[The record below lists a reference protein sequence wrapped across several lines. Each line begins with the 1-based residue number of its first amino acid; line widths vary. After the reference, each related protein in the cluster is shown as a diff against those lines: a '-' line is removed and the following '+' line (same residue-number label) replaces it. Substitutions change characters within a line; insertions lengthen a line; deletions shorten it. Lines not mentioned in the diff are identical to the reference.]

1 MLRLSVFKNPAFK
14 NPAFKNRAFNILG
27 FKKSTRGFT
36 LIEMIAVIVILSI
49 LAAMGGTF
57 VVESTKS
64 YQLSQTR
71 TRLVNTG
78 RQAIERMSRQLRIAL
93 PNSVR
98 LTNSNM
104 CVEFMPIASGGNY
117 LGHFQNANYKEDY
130 VPDALNGASPADILV
145 VSPHE
150 IEFGTAQFVSIGAMA
165 ATEVYGVN
173 PGSRAALGS
182 RTNTQLTLAAARVWQ
197 RNSVNK
203 RFYLLNAPHAFCVV
217 NNELRFYDNQ
227 DATSAAVDLSS
238 SYSLLAA
245 NVVATA
251 PFALTAGAENRNTL
265 VQFTIAFAHK
275 AESVAFNHSVMI
287 RNVP

>member
-1 MLRLSVFKNPAFK
+1 
-14 NPAFKNRAFNILG
+14 
-27 FKKSTRGFT
+27 
-36 LIEMIAVIVILSI
+36 
-49 LAAMGGTF
+49 

-64 YQLSQTR
+64 YQSSQTR

-117 LGHFQNANYKEDY
+117 IGHFQGASFKEDY
-130 VPDALNGASPADILV
+130 VPDLLNGAAAASILV
-145 VSPHE
+145 VSPHA
-150 IEFGTAQFVSIGAMA
+150 IDFGAAQFVSIGAIVPN
-165 ATEVYGVN
+165 EVYGVN
-173 PGSRAALGS
+173 PGSRATLGS
-182 RTNTQLTLAAARVWQ
+182 RTNIQLTLSAARIWQ

-203 RFYLLNAPHAFCVV
+203 RFYLLNSPQAFCVV
-217 NNELRFYDNQ
+217 NSELRFYENQ
-227 DATSAAVDLSS
+227 DATSAAVDLTS
-238 SYSLLAA
+238 SYSVLAA
-245 NVVATA
+245 NVVAAA

-265 VQFTIAFAHK
+265 VQFNISFAHK

>member
-1 MLRLSVFKNPAFK
+1 MLRLSVFTDPA
-14 NPAFKNRAFNILG
+14 

-64 YQLSQTR
+64 YQSSQTR

-93 PNSVR
+93 PYSVR

-104 CVEFMPIASGGNY
+104 CVEFMPIASGGSY
-117 LGHFQNANYKEDY
+117 IGHFQGANFKEAY
-130 VPDALNGASPADILV
+130 VPDLLNGAAAAAIVV
-145 VSPHE
+145 VSPHA
-150 IEFGTAQFVSIGAMA
+150 IDFGAAQFVSIGAMA
-165 ATEVYGVN
+165 ANEVYGVN
-173 PGSRAALGS
+173 PGSRAVLGS
-182 RTNTQLTLAAARVWQ
+182 RTNTQLTLAAARIWQ

-203 RFYLLNAPHAFCVV
+203 RFYLLNTPQAFCVV
-217 NNELRFYDNQ
+217 NSELRFYDNQ
-227 DATSAAVDLSS
+227 DAASAAVDLTS

-275 AESVAFNHSVMI
+275 TESVAFNHSVMI